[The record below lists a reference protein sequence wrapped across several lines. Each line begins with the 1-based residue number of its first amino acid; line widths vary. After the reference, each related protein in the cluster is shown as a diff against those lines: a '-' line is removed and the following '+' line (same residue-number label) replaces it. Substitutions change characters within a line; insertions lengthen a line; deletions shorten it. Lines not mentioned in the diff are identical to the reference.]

1 MVHDRRLGR
10 EDSVVDSRFVKSFL
24 KLKQR
29 SKLIKEGKG
38 SGMVWK
44 RFKKRFVLDAL
55 LAYPHVL
62 GAHILT
68 GNNQIKDGA
77 SPPFLEVAGR

>member
-29 SKLIKEGKG
+29 SKEEPFEEKVREWF
-38 SGMVWK
+38 WK
-44 RFKKRFVLDAL
+44 RFKKTVR
-55 LAYPHVL
+55 L
-62 GAHILT
+62 GAHIFT